1 MNYFYVLEGISCA
14 GKTSTINCLEKKG
27 AYIIRENVTFCN
39 DFPPLPTNYIESR
52 RNEKFILEL
61 EKKRCNIA
69 EGRDGLSVADR
80 MIISSMAISY
90 AWDYGT
96 IHNFI
101 QDIIMSIRNTDN
113 LLLCDCNFYLDVKYE
128 DVIER
133 NKKRR
138 SLLGKAWVGENIIK
152 RQRYFY
158 DVYKDIVRSENW
170 YDINSSV
177 LSTEQISEI
186 IISTRI
192 ERQHVTKEQ
201 RIEEFIKLDENI

>member
-14 GKTSTINCLEKKG
+14 GKTSIINCLEKKG
-27 AYIIRENVTFCN
+27 INIIRENVTFCN
-39 DFPPLPTNYIESR
+39 DFPPLPTNYSESR

-69 EGRDGLSVADR
+69 NGRDGLFVADR
-80 MIISSMAISY
+80 MIISSLAISY

-96 IHNFI
+96 IHKFI
-101 QDIIMSIRNTDN
+101 QDIIISIRNTDD
-113 LLLCDCNFYLDVKYE
+113 LLLCDCNFYLDVKYD

-133 NKKRR
+133 NKKRC
-138 SLLGKAWVGENIIK
+138 SLLGREWVGEDIIQ

-158 DVYKDIVRSENW
+158 DIYKDIVRSENW
-170 YDINSSV
+170 YDINSSG
-177 LSTEQISEI
+177 LSTEEISEI
-186 IISTRI
+186 ITTVRI

-201 RIEEFIKLDENI
+201 RVEEFIRLYENI

>member
-1 MNYFYVLEGISCA
+1 
-14 GKTSTINCLEKKG
+14 
-27 AYIIRENVTFCN
+27 
-39 DFPPLPTNYIESR
+39 
-52 RNEKFILEL
+52 
-61 EKKRCNIA
+61 
-69 EGRDGLSVADR
+69 
-80 MIISSMAISY
+80 
-90 AWDYGT
+90 
-96 IHNFI
+96 
-101 QDIIMSIRNTDN
+101 MSIRNTDN

>member
-1 MNYFYVLEGISCA
+1 MNNFYVLEGISCA
-14 GKTSTINCLEKKG
+14 GKTSTIKKKKKKG

>member
-39 DFPPLPTNYIESR
+39 DFPPLPTNYNESR

-69 EGRDGLSVADR
+69 NGREGLSVADR

-96 IHNFI
+96 IHDFI
-101 QDIIMSIRNTDN
+101 QDIILSIRNTDN
-113 LLLCDCNFYLDVKYE
+113 LLLCDCNFYLDVRYE

-133 NKKRR
+133 NKKRC
-138 SLLGKAWVGENIIK
+138 SLLGKVWVGENIIK

-170 YDINSSV
+170 YDINSSA

-186 IISTRI
+186 ITTIRI

-201 RIEEFIKLDENI
+201 RIEEFIRLYENI

>member
-1 MNYFYVLEGISCA
+1 
-14 GKTSTINCLEKKG
+14 
-27 AYIIRENVTFCN
+27 
-39 DFPPLPTNYIESR
+39 
-52 RNEKFILEL
+52 
-61 EKKRCNIA
+61 
-69 EGRDGLSVADR
+69 

-101 QDIIMSIRNTDN
+101 QDIIMSIKNTDN

>member
-14 GKTSTINCLEKKG
+14 GKTSTINYLEKKG

-39 DFPPLPTNYIESR
+39 DFPPLPTNYNESR

-61 EKKRCNIA
+61 EKTRCNIA
-69 EGRDGLSVADR
+69 DGRDGLSVADR

-96 IHNFI
+96 IHKFI

-177 LSTEQISEI
+177 LSTDQISEI
-186 IISTRI
+186 ILTTQI

-201 RIEEFIKLDENI
+201 RIEEFIRLYENI